1 MAKVG
6 PDKDVFGQDDAY
18 AEDRTP
24 VQQKYGLDRLGRG
37 MYNALKK
44 MGGRKVGAPYGKG
57 GIGSD
62 ATAEPADDEK
72 AAPKKKS
79 PLYDNPRSP

>member
-1 MAKVG
+1 
-6 PDKDVFGQDDAY
+6 
-18 AEDRTP
+18 
-24 VQQKYGLDRLGRG
+24 